1 MSESYQAE
9 ALFQQLYEAVHSFYG
24 LPDLPEREL
33 WLQESFQPFPL
44 LLQKFLPFLYGKHG
58 YGF

>member
-1 MSESYQAE
+1 MQDRIPERSEMQPSWLKKSMSESYQAE

-33 WLQESFQPFPL
+33 
-44 LLQKFLPFLYGKHG
+44 
-58 YGF
+58 